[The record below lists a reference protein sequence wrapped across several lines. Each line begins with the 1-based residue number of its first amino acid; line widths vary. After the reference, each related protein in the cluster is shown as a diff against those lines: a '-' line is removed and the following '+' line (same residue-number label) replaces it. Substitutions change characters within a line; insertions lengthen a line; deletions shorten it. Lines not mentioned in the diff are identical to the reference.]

1 MERTKRLYRVEAFS
15 WQYGE
20 RIVHKERYVHAHSP
34 QQAIYLA
41 FRKTVLNDSWSVNA
55 EEVGA

>member
-1 MERTKRLYRVEAFS
+1 MRSKKLYKVEAFS
-15 WQYGE
+15 WVFGE
-20 RIVHKERYVHAHSP
+20 RKVHKERYVHAHSP

-41 FRKTVLNDSWSVNA
+41 FRRTVLSDSWSVNA

>member
-1 MERTKRLYRVEAFS
+1 MERTKRLYKCQAFS
-15 WQYGE
+15 WVYGE
-20 RIVHKERYVHAHSP
+20 RKVHKERYVYAHSP

-55 EEVGA
+55 EEVVA